1 MPRRDAGAH
10 LVARVKEELPELVRE
25 AGGEPYVWIACDTVT
40 TRALASYARKELGV
54 PKQRVNALGY
64 WRAT

>member
-1 MPRRDAGAH
+1 M
-10 LVARVKEELPELVRE
+10 
-25 AGGEPYVWIACDTVT
+25 WIACDTVT
-40 TRALASYARKELGV
+40 TRALSAYARKELGV